1 VQTSEGT
8 LGAEGL
14 APTEFRVERM
24 DRSAE
29 RARFDRDA
37 MKVTLFAGER
47 VRREAPLA
55 AGSQDILSQ
64 IYQIGLARSAR
75 VELMIA
81 TGKNYGRYAYEAVG
95 EEKIAT
101 RFGELRT
108 WHVKAAGMPGE
119 QSMELWLAADYRN
132 LPVRIRYL
140 DRKGEVFEQNA
151 VEMEV
156 DGAKLAE
163 KPQ

>member
-1 VQTSEGT
+1 
-8 LGAEGL
+8 
-14 APTEFRVERM
+14 
-24 DRSAE
+24 
-29 RARFDRDA
+29 
-37 MKVTLFAGER
+37 
-47 VRREAPLA
+47 
-55 AGSQDILSQ
+55 
-64 IYQIGLARSAR
+64 
-75 VELMIA
+75 
-81 TGKNYGRYAYEAVG
+81 
-95 EEKIAT
+95 
-101 RFGELRT
+101 
-108 WHVKAAGMPGE
+108 VKAAGMPGE